1 MSGSG
6 PNPQTARS
14 RGVPWQ
20 DPIGRLR
27 VAIVGTFVDFY
38 RAIADVSE
46 EKHRLF
52 EDACLQMSRRVEV
65 ISMDWVNTESVASAV
80 NEKLRESSPDV
91 LILIPLVAV
100 FGGLSGEVVRD
111 LRCPVI
117 IWNLQPDLR
126 VSPDYDLTTLI
137 RNSGSLG
144 LSALANT
151 MTRSGQP
158 FRVLAS
164 CTENTTVDEGMN
176 RLLAELHT
184 AHVLRKATIGVIG
197 STFIQMTD
205 ISLDTRIFEQEFGVN
220 FVTVSKEELTAR
232 VRAVSHE
239 DLEEAR
245 AELNSR
251 FKTESILPEEIDH
264 SLRLHV
270 ALGQIV
276 RQFRLSACA
285 INCHGENCL
294 QNEEIGVTA
303 CYAAS
308 LLTTGGCPVSCT
320 GDLPT
325 AIALLAL
332 KALTGVSQYVEIDFV
347 DFENDSLLLA
357 NGGEGDLNLAV
368 STPYVVGN
376 QNFNGLHGRGAS
388 FDFCP
393 QEGSATLLSYTPT
406 HGNPKGRFILTE
418 GEVTPLS
425 LGRLRLYHQRFRFSH
440 CSARKGFEGWCEA
453 GAVHHAALCLGH
465 WSPELKSVGR
475 TLGIEV
481 LSI

>member
-1 MSGSG
+1 VSGSN
-6 PNPQTARS
+6 PNLPTAS
-14 RGVPWQ
+14 LPGLPWQ
-20 DPIGRLR
+20 DPVGRLR
-27 VAIVGTFVDFY
+27 VAVVGTFVDFY
-38 RAIADVSE
+38 RRIADVSE
-46 EKHRLF
+46 EKYRLF
-52 EDACLQMSRRVEV
+52 EAARLQLSCRAEV
-65 ISMDWVNTESVASAV
+65 ISADWITTESDASAV
-80 NEKLRESSPDV
+80 NKKLKESSPDV

-100 FGGLSGEVVRD
+100 FGGLSAGVVRD
-111 LRCPVI
+111 LQCPVI

-126 VSPDYDLTTLI
+126 VSPDYDLVTLI

-144 LSALANT
+144 VSALANT

-158 FRVLAS
+158 FRVLVS
-164 CTENTTVDEGMN
+164 CGQDAAFDEEMR

-184 AHVLRKATIGVIG
+184 AHVLRKAKIGIVG
-197 STFIQMTD
+197 SIFSQMAD
-205 ISLDTRIFEQEFGVN
+205 ITLDTRSFEQEFGVK
-220 FVTVSKEELTAR
+220 FVTVSKDELTAR
-232 VRAVSHE
+232 VRAVSR
-239 DLEEAR
+239 EEVEGAR
-245 AELNSR
+245 VELNSR
-251 FKTESILPEEIDH
+251 FETDSIHPDEIDR

-270 ALGQIV
+270 AFSQIA

-294 QNEEIGVTA
+294 QNDEIGVTA

-308 LLTTGGCPVSCT
+308 LLTTAGCPVSCT

-325 AIALLAL
+325 AIALLVL

-368 STPYVVGN
+368 STPHVVGN
-376 QNFNGLHGRGAS
+376 QNFSGLHGRGAS

-393 QEGSATLLSYTPT
+393 KEGSATLLSYTPT
-406 HGNPKGRFILTE
+406 HGNSKGRFVLAE

-425 LGRLRLYHQRFRFSH
+425 LNRLRLYHQRFRFSH
-440 CSARKGFEGWCEA
+440 SSAREGFERWCEA
-453 GAVHHAALCLGH
+453 GAVHHASLCLGH
-465 WSPELKSVGR
+465 WSQELNRVGK
-475 TLGIEV
+475 TMGIEV

>member
-6 PNPQTARS
+6 PNPQTARL
-14 RGVPWQ
+14 RGLPWQ

-38 RAIADVSE
+38 RDIANVSE

-65 ISMDWVNTESVASAV
+65 ISSDWVNTESVASAV
-80 NEKLRESSPDV
+80 NEKLKESSPDV

-100 FGGLSGEVVRD
+100 FGGLSAGVVRD

-151 MTRSGQP
+151 MARSGQT
-158 FRVLAS
+158 FRALVS
-164 CTENTTVDEGMN
+164 CAESTSVDEGMN
-176 RLLAELHT
+176 RLLAELRT

-197 STFIQMTD
+197 STFSQMTD
-205 ISLDTRIFEQEFGVN
+205 IALDTRSFEKEFGVR
-220 FVTVSKEELTAR
+220 FVTISKEELTAR
-232 VRAVSHE
+232 VRAVSRE
-239 DLEEAR
+239 NLKAAR

-251 FKTESILPEEIDH
+251 FKTDSIRAEEIDR
-264 SLRLHV
+264 SLLLHV
-270 ALGQIV
+270 ALCQIA
-276 RQFRLSACA
+276 RQYRLSACA
-285 INCHGENCL
+285 INCHGGNCL

-325 AIALLAL
+325 AIALLVL
-332 KALTGVSQYVEIDFV
+332 KTLTGVSQYVEIDFL

-357 NGGEGDLNLAV
+357 NGGEGDLNMAA

-376 QNFNGLHGRGAS
+376 QNFSGVHGHGAS

-406 HGNPKGRFILTE
+406 HGNPKGRFVLTE

-440 CSARKGFEGWCEA
+440 SSARKGFESWCEA
-453 GAVHHAALCLGH
+453 GAVHHAALGLGH
-465 WSPELKSVGR
+465 WSPEIKTVGK
-475 TLGIEV
+475 TMGIEV